1 MKIMICLTAELEK
14 LKQENL
20 VLSECIP
27 MHKQQ
32 FQQLE
37 DEKKEIIGKLGRPLR
52 LVDIYTF

>member
-1 MKIMICLTAELEK
+1 MICFTAELEK

-20 VLSECIP
+20 VLSEFIP

-37 DEKKEIIGKLGRPLR
+37 DERKEIIGKLGRPLR
-52 LVDIYTF
+52 LVAIYTF